1 MIRRHQR
8 AAGAGAKAAA
18 APDEYAQGEQ
28 LQAWKNSLKTGA
40 AEYRVP
46 TTMVAGQASTVTVVI
61 HGFQDAQTRTMPDA
75 TGTGTLK
82 VSSRMK
88 AELLAPLNP
97 GEFAIAPQSGD
108 LIQFIPND
116 GFATW
121 IWNVTPTNKARD
133 QQLQIR
139 LSLVYNG
146 PAGQLQQIIEEKTYT
161 VSVNVEKLSQ
171 TVGESFRKD
180 PIAWFK
186 YMLPGGA
193 GWGAL
198 AAFVSFLG
206 GLGWWSKNKRKKSR
220 RAAHKTTE

>member
-1 MIRRHQR
+1 MI
-8 AAGAGAKAAA
+8 
-18 APDEYAQGEQ
+18 
-28 LQAWKNSLKTGA
+28 
-40 AEYRVP
+40 
-46 TTMVAGQASTVTVVI
+46 AGQTSTVTTVI
-61 HGFQDAQTRTMPDA
+61 HGFQDTQTTTMPDA

-97 GEFAIAPQSGD
+97 GEFTIAAQSGD
-108 LIQFIPND
+108 PIQFIPND

-121 IWNVTPTNKARD
+121 IWNVTPSNKALN

-139 LSLVYNG
+139 ISLVYNG
-146 PAGQLQQIIEEKTYT
+146 PSGQIQQILEEKTYS
-161 VSVNVEKLSQ
+161 VSVNVQKLSATLGQ
-171 TVGESFRKD
+171 SFRQD

-198 AAFVSFLG
+198 AAFVSFVG
-206 GLGWWSKNKRKKSR
+206 GIGWWSKKKRKK
-220 RAAHKTTE
+220 KTAKRHES

>member
-1 MIRRHQR
+1 MI
-8 AAGAGAKAAA
+8 
-18 APDEYAQGEQ
+18 
-28 LQAWKNSLKTGA
+28 
-40 AEYRVP
+40 
-46 TTMVAGQASTVTVVI
+46 AGQTSTVTTVI
-61 HGFQDAQTRTMPDA
+61 HGFQDTQSTTMPDA

-97 GEFAIAPQSGD
+97 GEFTIAAQSGD
-108 LIQFIPND
+108 PIQFIPND

-121 IWNVTPTNKARD
+121 MWNVTPSNKALN

-139 LSLVYNG
+139 ISLVYNG
-146 PAGQLQQIIEEKTYT
+146 PSGQIQQILEEKTYS
-161 VSVNVEKLSQ
+161 VSVNVQKLSATLGQ
-171 TVGESFRKD
+171 SFRQD

-198 AAFVSFLG
+198 AAFVSFVG
-206 GLGWWSKNKRKKSR
+206 GIGWWSKKKRKK
-220 RAAHKTTE
+220 KTVKRHDS